1 MFKYIIKRLLQAIPL
16 LIGVSI
22 IAFSIMHLAPGG
34 PLSVYTLNPSITA
47 QDIDKIKVILGLD
60 QPVHIQY
67 LKWARG
73 MFTGNWGT
81 TFFGGR
87 PVFDVIVE
95 RIPATF
101 LLMGSAMSIAIII
114 GMFTGILGAFRRYSV
129 FDYLAT
135 TGAMVAL
142 SFPTFWFGLM
152 AIYIFSLKL
161 GWFPSGGMFTLGG
174 EEDVF
179 DLLRHLVLPTFVLA
193 LVLVAQWSRYTRSSF
208 LEVIH
213 QDYIRTAK
221 AKGIKGS
228 KILFRHA
235 LPNAIAPLIAL
246 AGVQLPW
253 LFSGAL
259 VAETIFGW
267 PGMGRLF
274 VDSLTMKEYPIL
286 MGMVMFTAIAVI
298 LGNLIADI
306 LNAVLD
312 PRIALE

>member
-1 MFKYIIKRLLQAIPL
+1 MLQAIPL

-67 LKWARG
+67 LKWAGG
-73 MFTGNWGT
+73 MFTGNWGN

-114 GMFTGILGAFRRYSV
+114 GMFTGILGAFKRYSV

-174 EEDVF
+174 EEEIF
-179 DLLRHLVLPTFVLA
+179 DLLRHLVLPTAVLS

-228 KILFRHA
+228 KILLRHA
-235 LPNAIAPLIAL
+235 LPNAVAPLIAL
-246 AGVQLPW
+246 AGVQIPW

-298 LGNLIADI
+298 FGNLIADI
-306 LNAVLD
+306 INAVLD